1 MFGAMTGLTL
11 GTGTAGWTWRGRVM
25 RAVIDGSRT
34 VAGAQQPGFCGGS
47 GGSGGIAGKGPQGL
61 PHGSKWV
68 CDLAEQ
74 KLQPSQR
81 PPNDARAAA
90 AGHRG
95 VANANANADDEQRA
109 RAGSGSTR
117 APDAAVS
124 IALLLAAGWWHFAG
138 GPAPETHGACRAM
151 HNHILSRQM

>member
-34 VAGAQQPGFCGGS
+34 VAGAQQPGVCGGS

-81 PPNDARAAA
+81 PPNDARACSRRPPKVRQRQRRRRPKS
-90 AGHRG
+90 AGR
-95 VANANANADDEQRA
+95 QRRDS
-109 RAGSGSTR
+109 RAGRCGIYSSALGGGLMAFCRRPGPRNTR
-117 APDAAVS
+117 RLSCDAQPYIS
-124 IALLLAAGWWHFAG
+124 
-138 GPAPETHGACRAM
+138 
-151 HNHILSRQM
+151 